1 MHLCHR
7 RGSGGG
13 LLVLVLAGLL
23 GLLGPWGME
32 SPVQAAQPGSRAA
45 RRGGRARKPPNRDAP
60 RPPLRLA
67 DGTPEGEVKQPQA
80 LVAAPT
86 SLDAAPAEP
95 ATPPA
100 PASVPAAA
108 AATPATPPPTAE
120 AAAKP
125 AEAAEE
131 ADVTCRAA
139 AESGEPKV
147 SCSDG
152 KSWTMRS
159 AGLILPPVLRCSS
172 QHPECCQVGFRKLR
186 DVQLADLLRVGEG
199 QAPLCH
205 MRVQDFLVNPPSQA
219 SASVD
224 RLDDELPPTLRMH
237 KDCPKGQYLAL
248 GACHDPKLLMRA
260 LRLPPLEDPNRP
272 LVPEADE
279 VVERMRR
286 EFNASGK
293 CPQGALD
300 IEVLQRVYNA
310 AQLRAELV
318 AGTPLDVTPLLG
330 RAQSPGGSGAEPGL
344 PASCGY
350 NATFR
355 TWYQTTYH
363 CVSAN
368 MCFAQSHE
376 SLAHTCVRFDRATT
390 PSGGSPYFWPMA
402 NCQNVPSCAAV
413 ANGQC
418 TGVARLT
425 ALGRGIFLM
434 IQEDPSGLPY
444 YYGVLFARPRARS
457 AAEAAEARRARAL
470 LSDMAR
476 NLSKESER
484 VRLRQLLESIPE

>member
-1 MHLCHR
+1 M
-7 RGSGGG
+7 G
-13 LLVLVLAGLL
+13 LKGAVLFLGLL
-23 GLLGPWGME
+23 GLLGPEGLAT
-32 SPVQAAQPGSRAA
+32 AAPRATA
-45 RRGGRARKPPNRDAP
+45 KNARVRRGGRARKPPNPDAP
-60 RPPLRLA
+60 KPPLRLA
-67 DGTPEGEVKQPQA
+67 DGTAEADVQQPQA
-80 LVAAPT
+80 LVSAPT
-86 SLDAAPAEP
+86 SLDAAPAAP
-95 ATPPA
+95 VATSAAPA
-100 PASVPAAA
+100 PAPVAAE
-108 AATPATPPPTAE
+108 P
-120 AAAKP
+120 AAKP
-125 AEAAEE
+125 AADDSEAEVKCHAEG
-131 ADVTCRAA
+131 T
-139 AESGEPKV
+139 SGEAKV
-147 SCSDG
+147 ACSDG
-152 KSWTMRS
+152 KTWTMRS

-172 QHPECCQVGFRKLR
+172 QHPECCQVGFRKMR
-186 DVQLADLLRVGEG
+186 DVQLADLLLVGEG

-205 MRVQDFLVNPPSQA
+205 MRVGDFLTNPPSRA
-219 SASVD
+219 SASAD

-248 GACHDPKLLMRA
+248 GGCHDPKLLMRA

-286 EFNASGK
+286 EFNATGK

-318 AGTPLDVTPLLG
+318 SGTPLDVAPLLG

-355 TWYQTTYH
+355 TWYQTTFH
-363 CVSAN
+363 CVSQN

-390 PSGGSPYFWPMA
+390 TTGGSPYFWPMA
-402 NCQNVPSCAAV
+402 NCQNVPSCISV

-434 IQEDPSGLPY
+434 IQEDPTGLPY
-444 YYGVLFARPRARS
+444 YYGVLFARPRART
-457 AAEAAEARRARAL
+457 AAEAAEAKRARSL

-476 NLSKESER
+476 NLSNESER
-484 VRLRQLLESIPE
+484 QRVRQLIESIPE